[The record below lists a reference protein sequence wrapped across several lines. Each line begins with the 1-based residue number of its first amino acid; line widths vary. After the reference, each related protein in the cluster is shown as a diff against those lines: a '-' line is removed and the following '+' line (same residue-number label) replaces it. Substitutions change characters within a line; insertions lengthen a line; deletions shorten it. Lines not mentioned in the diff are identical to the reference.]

1 MTSSIFNNQ
10 YLDCLIYPEL
20 GIPKKM
26 PLLWGKMAINYQP
39 GDFGVHS
46 IFGQTHLSSV
56 KDLLENPN

>member
-1 MTSSIFNNQ
+1 MGEKI
-10 YLDCLIYPEL
+10 
-20 GIPKKM
+20 
-26 PLLWGKMAINYQP
+26 AINYQP